1 MASSQV
7 IVNEVAYQIR
17 SMLGVVPSL
26 RAPADQRSD
35 FQLFKAE
42 VYDLWATANPAVAA
56 QALQQANAAR
66 REAHAIVLD
75 Y

>member
-7 IVNEVAYQIR
+7 IINEVAYHIR

-35 FQLFKAE
+35 FQLYKAE
-42 VYDLWATANPAVAA
+42 VYEAWAVANPAVAA
-56 QALQQANAAR
+56 QAIQVANAAR
-66 REAHAIVLD
+66 REAHAIALD

>member
-7 IVNEVAYQIR
+7 IMNEVAYHLR

-26 RAPADQRSD
+26 RASSEQRSD
-35 FQLFKAE
+35 FQLYKAE
-42 VYDLWATANPAVAA
+42 VYEAWGVANPAIAA
-56 QALQQANAAR
+56 QAMQVANAAR
-66 REAHAIVLD
+66 REAHAINLD